1 LLLLPQQCALHA
13 LLRRRNPLPRGKP
26 EEVGM
31 SSERLALIG
40 KAVDAEIARGLINA
54 LTKGCAETA
63 GANWQ

>member
-1 LLLLPQQCALHA
+1 
-13 LLRRRNPLPRGKP
+13 
-26 EEVGM
+26 M